1 MPLVTLTLRERRPA
15 VFKTAV
21 LDAVHAAL
29 VKTGVPETDRFQ
41 RVFTLDTADAH
52 IDPLYPDLARP
63 RGGDFLL
70 IEILWSVGRSVKVK
84 RALLADLMQ
93 RLAALGID
101 TEQVMVVLQETA
113 WENWSFGGGRQLHA

>member
-1 MPLVTLTLRERRPA
+1 MPLVTLTLRQRRPA

-21 LDAVHAAL
+21 LDAIHGAL
-29 VKTGVPETDRFQ
+29 VQAGVPLADRFQ
-41 RVFTLDTADAH
+41 RVITLDPADAH
-52 IDPLYPDLARP
+52 IDPHYPDLDCP
-63 RGGDFLL
+63 RTADALL

-113 WENWSFGGGRQLHA
+113 WENWSFAGGRQLHA

>member
-1 MPLVTLTLRERRPA
+1 MPLVTLTLRQRRPA

-21 LDAVHAAL
+21 LDAIHSAL
-29 VKTGVPETDRFQ
+29 VQAGVPLADRFQ
-41 RVFTLDTADAH
+41 RVITLDPVDAH
-52 IDPLYPDLARP
+52 IDPHYPDLHRP
-63 RGGDFLL
+63 RTADALL

-113 WENWSFGGGRQLHA
+113 WENWSFAGGRHLYA